1 MENSVDPLPER
12 QLCEYEK
19 LREDIIRER
28 REAMANCGFF
38 ENLLETKVDIGL
50 YAKNDAKKKGLSEK
64 HEKIEKPS
72 KYKNK
77 PKEVNK
83 RILKHADNK
92 NVEEEIDK
100 KSEDKL
106 LIVNEKGTKLDE
118 KTGNSVSNLY
128 ENRFIGDELY
138 YFEME

>member
-1 MENSVDPLPER
+1 
-12 QLCEYEK
+12 
-19 LREDIIRER
+19 
-28 REAMANCGFF
+28 MAYCGFF
-38 ENLLETKVDIGL
+38 DDLHETKVDIGL
-50 YAKNDAKKKGLSEK
+50 YAKKDAKKKGLSEK
-64 HEKIEKPS
+64 HEKKEKPS
-72 KYKNK
+72 KSKNK
-77 PKEVNK
+77 PKGVNK
-83 RILKHADNK
+83 RMLKHADKK